1 MIYFSLS
8 SPFIKTCRTKNR
20 SSSSSACV
28 LHIISSSSSF
38 AYKVPLLS
46 KKSGGCVFVRLP
58 THDVI
63 LDGMLAFYIHYFYI
77 MHQASFLC
85 IHRFSLNLANAK
97 YVDQFRKTIL
107 SKYNRKKRLM
117 QRKLSLFFHQQNKNL
132 SIYNCKH

>member
-85 IHRFSLNLANAK
+85 IHRFSLNLANVK
-97 YVDQFRKTIL
+97 YVDQFRKTIFQSTIKINVL
-107 SKYNRKKRLM
+107 CNGSNP
-117 QRKLSLFFHQQNKNL
+117 FFHQQNTDL